1 MGLVNCDVKVVAG
14 PFLFRLTVSDINSVP
29 ANHQASKPTNTQ
41 QPDPSKGFSKEFGLA
56 FVTVFLAELGDKTQ
70 LSTLLMTAES
80 QSPWII
86 FLGAAAALITTSLF
100 GVIIGQWLARRVSAA
115 TLNTVTGASLL
126 FIAVLLIWDTVHL

>member
-1 MGLVNCDVKVVAG
+1 MGLVNCDVNG
-14 PFLFRLTVSDINSVP
+14 SRRFILFRPTVSDTKPVS
-29 ANHQASKPTNTQ
+29 ANLQTSAQPNNQPPNPTQ
-41 QPDPSKGFSKEFGLA
+41 GFSKEFGLA

-86 FLGAAAALITTSLF
+86 FLGAAAALVTTSLC
-100 GVIIGQWLARRVSAA
+100 GVLIGQWLARRVSES

>member
-1 MGLVNCDVKVVAG
+1 MTDTN
-14 PFLFRLTVSDINSVP
+14 P
-29 ANHQASKPTNTQ
+29 ASAKLPTSNRKTP
-41 QPDPSKGFSKEFGLA
+41 QPSNATSKGFGKEFGLA

-86 FLGAAAALITTSLF
+86 FLGAAAALVTTSLC
-100 GVIIGQWLARRVSAA
+100 GVLIGQWLARRVSEN

-126 FIAVLLIWDTVHL
+126 FIAILLIWDTVHL